1 MAAVSLAITPV
12 LLVFLFAQSWF
23 IAGITR
29 TGIKG

>member
-1 MAAVSLAITPV
+1 MAAVSMAILPV
-12 LLVFLFAQSWF
+12 LLIFLIAQRWF